1 MTSATATAGSGIL
14 YRSRRRIAAWV
25 FAVALGGAAVG
36 TATTLAVTHDDSST
50 SKPAVTQQ
58 QQRPPAGPDSPDS
71 YHYKLG
77 PGPH

>member
-1 MTSATATAGSGIL
+1 MTSATATVGSGIL
-14 YRSRRRIAAWV
+14 YRSRRRIAAWA
-25 FAVALGGAAVG
+25 FAVALGGAAIG

-58 QQRPPAGPDSPDS
+58 QRPPAGQDSADS
-71 YHYKLG
+71 FHYKVG